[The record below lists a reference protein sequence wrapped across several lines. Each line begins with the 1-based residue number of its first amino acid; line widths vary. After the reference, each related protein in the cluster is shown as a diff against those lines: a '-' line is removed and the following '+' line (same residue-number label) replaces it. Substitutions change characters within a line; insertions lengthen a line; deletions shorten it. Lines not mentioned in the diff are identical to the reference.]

1 MKCDDDEA
9 EEMQKAH
16 TKKKH
21 QTSNHDCTKPPQGSV
36 LHTHTHTCLMSTYIS
51 NAVEP

>member
-16 TKKKH
+16 TKKK
-21 QTSNHDCTKPPQGSV
+21 TPNFKPRLYKASAGVCSA
-36 LHTHTHTCLMSTYIS
+36 HTHTR
-51 NAVEP
+51 A